1 MWKRALNG
9 SKDDKMKA
17 LMNFLKNAHR
27 EGGDFVLE
35 ALGDSLV
42 ISSCG
47 TVAITLKGVEY
58 EIQL

>member
-1 MWKRALNG
+1 
-9 SKDDKMKA
+9 MKA

-27 EGGDFVLE
+27 EGGDFVLKV
-35 ALGDSLV
+35 LGDSLV

-47 TVAITLKGVEY
+47 TVVITLKGVEY